1 MYLQTSDY
9 VATSGLFDTLKSWGS
24 QVGGA
29 IGQWTGRFGAAMD
42 QQQLQTLAKQ
52 DPAYAAPP
60 VTQQPASRGIS
71 TTTLLLGGAAVVGLL
86 YFLKKR

>member
-9 VATSGLFDTLKSWGS
+9 VATGGLFDTLKSFGS

-52 DPAYAAPP
+52 DPAYTAPP
-60 VTQQPASRGIS
+60 VTQQPSSSIS
-71 TTTLLLGGAAVVGLL
+71 TTTLLLGGAAVVGLI